1 MPTSERPSSL
11 QDKPLATH
19 LCSLRRQLLGDHPS
33 CLSCQE
39 MKSGVSQSLSISSL
53 QSARELCLAC
63 VLSTLLPLSLFLSPC
78 DPAVCFKF
86 KKFKMGLDSPSTQL
100 FFLPSMF
107 TIASCCCWLRA
118 DLSHQKQKQTK
129 KNTTF

>member
-53 QSARELCLAC
+53 QSVRELCLAC
-63 VLSTLLPLSLFLSPC
+63 VLSTPSLSLSFFPL
-78 DPAVCFKF
+78 VI
-86 KKFKMGLDSPSTQL
+86 QL
-100 FFLPSMF
+100 FVLNLKSLK
-107 TIASCCCWLRA
+107 WG
-118 DLSHQKQKQTK
+118 
-129 KNTTF
+129 